1 MRSQKLPTMLGV
13 SLDVDHP
20 QCGPEAS
27 AAPSQTHFEGHLV
40 RDAESEDPARKVQA
54 HKTNKIINVLS
65 CQLWGE
71 FVTQQ

>member
-1 MRSQKLPTMLGV
+1 M
-13 SLDVDHP
+13 DVDHP

-27 AAPSQTHFEGHLV
+27 ATPSQTHFEGHLV

-65 CQLWGE
+65 C
-71 FVTQQ
+71 